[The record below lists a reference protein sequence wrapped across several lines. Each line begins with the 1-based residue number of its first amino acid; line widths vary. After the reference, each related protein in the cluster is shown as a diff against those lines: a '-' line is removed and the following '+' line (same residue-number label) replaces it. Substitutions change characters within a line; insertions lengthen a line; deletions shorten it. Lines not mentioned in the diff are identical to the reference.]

1 MIDKVKSHISRHK
14 VAYSFGSGVAFAGIT
29 CIIMRGRGA
38 SLGVCRAGGTGLHSG
53 SVFVRPLFLFSN
65 HNKINVVAVV
75 LRDGRGHPGYPVM
88 CKETGDLFLSQTGAA
103 RWAGISD
110 WYMSQHLRGNLP
122 HVQGWTF
129 ERVAAI
135 PAVAA

>member
-1 MIDKVKSHISRHK
+1 VIDKVKSHISRHK
-14 VAYSFGSGVAFAGIT
+14 VAYSFGSGIAFAGIT
-29 CIIMRGRGA
+29 CIIMRGRH
-38 SLGVCRAGGTGLHSG
+38 AGILRVPEEPLKA
-53 SVFVRPLFLFSN
+53 VFVRPLFLFSN

-75 LRDGRGHPGYPVM
+75 LRDGRGHPGYPVI

-135 PAVAA
+135 PAIAA